1 MIEIK
6 GRILNASGCWCDTRE
21 KIVELYNNPI
31 FSGVISKTCTRYPK
45 TGNPEPNYY
54 FNEKNGLHFNC
65 KGLPNFG
72 YEYYKEC
79 FSLLQS
85 ESEKDKPFILSV
97 AYNEHAWHE
106 PKPCPTW

>member
-45 TGNPEPNYY
+45 TGNPEPNYF
-54 FNEKNGLHFNC
+54 FNEQTDCILIARDYRISDMNITRNV
-65 KGLPNFG
+65 
-72 YEYYKEC
+72 
-79 FSLLQS
+79 SLCYQKKTNHLYCLLLTM
-85 ESEKDKPFILSV
+85 KT
-97 AYNEHAWHE
+97 N
-106 PKPCPTW
+106 